1 MYASYVS
8 IHVLI
13 NGNGVL
19 VMKVTVSATLAI
31 NEAIAARRKQG
42 LPVLQMG
49 FGEAG
54 LPVHAQLEKALA
66 LGAGK
71 NAYGPVSGSRE
82 LRQAVAGYWNRRGLP
97 TEPDLVV
104 CGPGSKPLLY
114 TLLMAIGGG
123 VAIAVPSW
131 VSYAAQANIVGIKP
145 LLIPTLSGQGGVPD
159 PDLLGPAIEKARK
172 AGQDIRAVIVTLPD
186 NPTGTLAKPAT
197 IHRLCD
203 VAESLDLV
211 IISDEIYR
219 DLVFDTSANF
229 VSPATVAP
237 ERTIISTGLSKNL
250 ALGGWR
256 IGAIR
261 LPDSPLGHQL
271 LPQVKGLASEI
282 WSSPS
287 GPVQYAAAYAFGEPV
302 ELVEHI
308 AKSRRLHATVARD
321 VAKRFRNVGAVV
333 AEPQG
338 GFYMY
343 PDLESWRE
351 HIKET
356 YSITTGAELAHHFL
370 HEYGLGVLAGQEF
383 GDKEKALRFRVATSL
398 LYGETDEQRFE
409 ALNSED
415 PLTLPWIKESL
426 TRLDHI
432 LREVSGGV
440 TASTPKKY
448 PLVTDKL

>member
-1 MYASYVS
+1 
-8 IHVLI
+8 
-13 NGNGVL
+13 
-19 VMKVTVSATLAI
+19 MKVTVSATLAI

-54 LPVHAQLEKALA
+54 LPVHSHLEQALA
-66 LGAGK
+66 QGAGK
-71 NAYGPVSGSRE
+71 NAYGPVSGSKE
-82 LRQAVAGYWNRRGLP
+82 LRQAIAGYWNRRGLP

-104 CGPGSKPLLY
+104 CGPGSKPLLF

-123 VAIAVPSW
+123 VAIAAPSW
-131 VSYAAQANIVGIKP
+131 VSYAAQATIVGIKP
-145 LLIPTLSGQGGVPD
+145 LLIPTIPGQGGVPD
-159 PDLLGPAIEKARK
+159 PDKLEAAVLQARK
-172 AGQDIRAVIVTLPD
+172 AGHEIRAVIVTLPD
-186 NPTGTLAKPAT
+186 NPTGTLAKPVT
-197 IHRLCD
+197 IHHLCE
-203 VAESLDLV
+203 VAENLNLV

-219 DLVFDTSANF
+219 DLVFDTHANF

-237 ERTIISTGLSKNL
+237 DRTIISTGLSKNL

-271 LPQVKGLASEI
+271 LPQVKGIASEI

-287 GPVQYAAAYAFGEPV
+287 GPVQHAATYAFSEPI

-308 AKSRRLHATVARD
+308 AKSRRLHATVAWD
-321 VAKRFRNVGAVV
+321 VAKRFRKAGAIV

-343 PDLESWRE
+343 PDLENWRE
-351 HIKET
+351 YLQET
-356 YSITTGAELAHHFL
+356 YQIMTGAELAQHFL
-370 HEYGLGVLAGQEF
+370 HEYGLGVLAGKEF
-383 GDKEKALRFRVATSL
+383 GDADKALRFRVATSL

-409 ALNSED
+409 ALKSEE
-415 PLTLPWIKESL
+415 PLSLPWIADAL
-426 TRLDHI
+426 ARLDHI
-432 LREVSGGV
+432 LHEVSGGV
-440 TASTPKKY
+440 VASTQKKQS
-448 PLVTDKL
+448 LITDKL

>member
-1 MYASYVS
+1 
-8 IHVLI
+8 
-13 NGNGVL
+13 
-19 VMKVTVSATLAI
+19 MKVTVSATLAI

-54 LPVHAQLEKALA
+54 LPVHPHLEQALA
-66 LGAGK
+66 QGAGS
-71 NAYGPVSGSRE
+71 NAYGPVSGSTALRE
-82 LRQAVAGYWNRRGLP
+82 AIAGYWNRRGLP

-131 VSYAAQANIVGIKP
+131 VSYAAQANIIGIKP
-145 LLIPTLSGQGGVPD
+145 LLIPTIPGQGGVPD
-159 PDLLGPAIEKARK
+159 PEKLEAAVKQARRE
-172 AGQDIRAVIVTLPD
+172 GQTIRAVIVTLPD

-197 IHRLCD
+197 IHRLCE
-203 VAESLDLV
+203 VAEELDLV

-219 DLVFDTSANF
+219 DLVFDTHANF

-237 ERTIISTGLSKNL
+237 ERTIISTGLSKSL

-261 LPDSPLGHQL
+261 LPDNPIGHQL
-271 LPQVKGLASEI
+271 LSQVKGIASEI

-287 GPVQYAAAYAFGEPV
+287 GPVQHAAAFAFSEPA
-302 ELVEHI
+302 ELVDHV
-308 AKSRRLHATVARD
+308 AKSRQLHATVAWE
-321 VAKRFRNVGAVV
+321 VASRFRKAGAVV

-343 PDLESWRE
+343 PDLESWRD
-351 HIKET
+351 HLTQT
-356 YSITTGAELAHHFL
+356 YQITTGSGLTNHFL
-370 HEYGLGVLAGQEF
+370 HEYGLGVLAGKEF
-383 GDKEKALRFRVATSL
+383 GDSDSAFRFRVATSL

-409 ALNSED
+409 TLRSEE
-415 PLTLPWIKESL
+415 PLALPWIADAL
-426 TRLDHI
+426 TRLDYI
-432 LREVSGGV
+432 LHEVSGGV
-440 TASTPKKY
+440 ATSAQKKLS
-448 PLVTDKL
+448 LVTDKL